1 METLSTEYR
10 ILGSVS
16 YIIWPLSLLIVL
28 TTFKK
33 DKFLRFHGYQAL
45 YLGILGSVLWLVG
58 GALLRVI
65 PIFGVLAFDVLATIW
80 FLFLLLLTFRC
91 FHGEYFRVPL
101 VYDLAQGNME

>member
-10 ILGSVS
+10 ILGSTS
-16 YIIWPLSLLIVL
+16 YLIWPLSLLIVL

-45 YLGILGSVLWLVG
+45 YLGILGSVLWLLG

-65 PIFGVLAFDVLATIW
+65 PIIGVFIFNIVAIIW
-80 FLFLLLLTFRC
+80 FLFLLLLAYRSFQ
-91 FHGEYFRVPL
+91 GEYFRVPL
-101 VYDLAQGNME
+101 VYDLAQHNME